1 MMRRSAVVP
10 DAADLQER
18 ARPILLHS
26 YERYLFV
33 PGIHLTLPPILL
45 FITGWR
51 DWNGVERQVALGN
64 YLRMKS
70 DKEK

>member
-1 MMRRSAVVP
+1 MRRSAVVP

-33 PGIHLTLPPILL
+33 RGIHLTLPPIPL